1 VIIIIFVVLPIVA
14 GVLYVW
20 TSGFSDEGGGGT
32 VKITCTNVEGNYA
45 FIITIASVYGGD
57 LDLEDAR
64 FEISD
69 DNDVRIL
76 SAQTGSSNP
85 TSISKG
91 VSTIY
96 PIPPGSAAVRE
107 STTGNIVTGDS
118 ELNDYTDCYLAY
130 VDEFSNGKSDS
141 GDSIWI
147 YKDWT
152 RDGTQDVYSRYT
164 FKILDENGEMVL
176 KKQL

>member
-76 SAQTGSSNP
+76 SAQTGS
-85 TSISKG
+85 
-91 VSTIY
+91 
-96 PIPPGSAAVRE
+96 VRE